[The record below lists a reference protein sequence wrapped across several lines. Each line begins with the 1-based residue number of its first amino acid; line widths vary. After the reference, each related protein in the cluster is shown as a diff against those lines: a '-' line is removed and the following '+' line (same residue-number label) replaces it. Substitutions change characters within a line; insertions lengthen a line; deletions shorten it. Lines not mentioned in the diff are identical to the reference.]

1 MVGNVDNDAW
11 IKCKWCTQ
19 STAVCEHWW
28 FARFIY
34 KEYCSVSLLSGL
46 LRRYCVVI
54 FLVSCKPFV
63 KPRTIWLLC
72 NSYSFPVTFSLKY
85 FIALGFWFRVVH
97 CLVSLGNFKTKIQTK
112 DLHHSKTRTCMQ
124 WTSSIVPCMYFLKV
138 CSQLGFKMKT
148 KNYRWHGMPRK
159 LLFLAQ
165 RPISKYFLNDL
176 QMLVP
181 RLWEKVSH
189 LESMTLPFP
198 MSFWHHVGWPANI
211 EHSPAW

>member
-112 DLHHSKTRTCMQ
+112 DLHHSKPERVCNGPVLLCHACI
-124 WTSSIVPCMYFLKV
+124 SSKYAPSSASKWRPRIIDDMECQESCYFLP
-138 CSQLGFKMKT
+138 
-148 KNYRWHGMPRK
+148 N
-159 LLFLAQ
+159 A
-165 RPISKYFLNDL
+165 
-176 QMLVP
+176 
-181 RLWEKVSH
+181 
-189 LESMTLPFP
+189 PFP
-198 MSFWHHVGWPANI
+198 NTSWTI
-211 EHSPAW
+211 CKC